1 MYLGSSI
8 LISRSA
14 ASTASQATSATAMAC
29 VLLLAMFD
37 PQTLLS
43 SNLKGGTSKR
53 ATGDDATRFQELD
66 EAKLEAIYNEI

>member
-1 MYLGSSI
+1 MYSGSSI

-14 ASTASQATSATAMAC
+14 ASTASHATSATAMAR

-43 SNLKGGTSKR
+43 SNLKGGMSKH
-53 ATGDDATRFQELD
+53 ATGDDATRFQKLD
-66 EAKLEAIYNEI
+66 EAKLEAIYSEI

>member
-1 MYLGSSI
+1 
-8 LISRSA
+8 
-14 ASTASQATSATAMAC
+14 MAR

-37 PQTLLS
+37 PQSLLS